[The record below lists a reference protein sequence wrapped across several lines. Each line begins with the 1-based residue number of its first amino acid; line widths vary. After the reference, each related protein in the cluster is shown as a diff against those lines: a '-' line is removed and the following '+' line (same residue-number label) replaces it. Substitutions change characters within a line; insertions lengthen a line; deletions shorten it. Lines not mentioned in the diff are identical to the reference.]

1 MIPASIPQ
9 PRTLPARRPVAATA
23 TPAAFAPAADAGTT
37 HLEQRIDEALR
48 QSFPASDPPAWTLG
62 CTPPWH

>member
-1 MIPASIPQ
+1 MIPASIQ
-9 PRTLPARRPVAATA
+9 RPRKPPARRIAATG
-23 TPAAFAPAADAGTT
+23 TPAALASAADAGATR
-37 HLEQRIDEALR
+37 LEQRIDEALR

>member
-9 PRTLPARRPVAATA
+9 PRTTPARRTAATGTPVALAS
-23 TPAAFAPAADAGTT
+23 AANAGKTR
-37 HLEQRIDEALR
+37 LEQRIDEALQ
-48 QSFPASDPPAWTLG
+48 QSFPANDPPAWTLG

>member
-9 PRTLPARRPVAATA
+9 PRTSPARRTDATG
-23 TPAAFAPAADAGTT
+23 TPAALASAANAGTT
-37 HLEQRIDEALR
+37 RLEQRIDEALR

>member
-9 PRTLPARRPVAATA
+9 PRTPPARRTVAATG
-23 TPAAFAPAADAGTT
+23 TPVALVSAANAGMTR
-37 HLEQRIDEALR
+37 LEQRIDEALR